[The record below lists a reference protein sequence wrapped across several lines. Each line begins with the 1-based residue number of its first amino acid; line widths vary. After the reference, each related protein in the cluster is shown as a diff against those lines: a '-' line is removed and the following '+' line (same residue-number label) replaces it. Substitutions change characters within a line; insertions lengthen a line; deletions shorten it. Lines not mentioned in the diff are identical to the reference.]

1 MNDLGE
7 ATARETQRDGARA
20 SSNAHLWM
28 GTGAALQ
35 VPDPHGVAIVRLADG
50 ASITLRRHGNPNG
63 PRLVL
68 SHANGFA
75 ADAYLP
81 FWSLLLSRFDLI
93 VYDLRNHGHN
103 PSTDLASHH
112 VPMMVW
118 DNHRVVGAIDR
129 HFGAKRKIGIFHSI
143 SAAIAIYQAAE
154 AQSSFDALVL
164 FDPPICPPRLSEARR
179 ARVEALGPCL
189 AKRARSR
196 RSFFD
201 RWEDLAESYQRA
213 RGFER
218 LVPGA
223 CELLAKAT
231 LRPRAGREGLEL
243 SCPAQYEANLLDQ
256 LYKWTVSIDLD
267 ALDFPVKVIG
277 SDPIE
282 PFSFL
287 PSVDPALLIRID
299 YDFVPESSHFLQL
312 EVPEDCVELMLDFL
326 AKADLL

>member
-1 MNDLGE
+1 MPICGW
-7 ATARETQRDGARA
+7 AQARRCRFPIRMALPSCAWPTVRA
-20 SSNAHLWM
+20 SS
-28 GTGAALQ
+28 
-35 VPDPHGVAIVRLADG
+35 
-50 ASITLRRHGNPNG
+50 LRRHGNPNG